1 MDFNSFSFVVSI
13 FLVDKAGRRILLI
26 FSGTIMTLS
35 LAVVGVYFYIL
46 DEVDPTVQIDLS
58 WLPLAAL
65 IIFMIG
71 YSVGFATLP
80 FVLMGELLPAKYR
93 NSLGGLASR

>member
-1 MDFNSFSFVVSI
+1 
-13 FLVDKAGRRILLI
+13 
-26 FSGTIMTLS
+26 MTLS
-35 LAVVGVYFYIL
+35 LAVVGGYFYIL
-46 DEVDPTVQIDLS
+46 RKVDPSVQIDLS